1 MFSFPARTQAGCRRS
16 FPSHL
21 RHTIP
26 THPLV
31 AFLVLILQPLV
42 AEPASRPNI
51 VVIMADDMGYECLS
65 ANGSESYSTP
75 NIDRIA
81 AGGMRFE
88 HAYSQPICTPT
99 RVQIMTGIYN
109 QRNYVKFG
117 LLEPNQKTFAHFLRK
132 AGYKTCI
139 AGKWQLLGGIKGPD
153 HFGFDEFCLW
163 QLTRRPSRY
172 PNPGLEINGK
182 EVDFT
187 KGEYGPDIASDF
199 LCNYMEKQATSDGP
213 FLVWYPMILPHWPF
227 EPTPASPDYDPKAKG
242 VMKGTGDPKYF
253 KDMVEY
259 TDRIVGK
266 IDAKLGE
273 LGIRENTLLIF
284 TGDNGTATQVISRW
298 NGRSVQGG
306 KGNTTDFGHH
316 VPMVASWPGTIKPG
330 QVTKEL
336 VDFSDVLP
344 TLVETAGSKLPD
356 DHKIDGRSF
365 LGLLTGDEKYEPRK
379 SIYCWYARN
388 GGPTGKEFARN
399 QRFKLYRTG
408 EIFDISKDDLE
419 KHNLAGKP
427 DAVPAE
433 TLAMLKSVL
442 DEMQDTRVMLP
453 DPSRKVKPSGNEKP
467 AAKKKNAKKKDA
479 SPD

>member
-1 MFSFPARTQAGCRRS
+1 MQFSLVRRVSSPICFPALA
-16 FPSHL
+16 
-21 RHTIP
+21 I
-26 THPLV
+26 
-31 AFLVLILQPLV
+31 VLIAV
-42 AEPASRPNI
+42 FGIASKSRAAERPNI
-51 VVIMADDMGYECLS
+51 VVIMADDMGYECVS

-75 NIDRIA
+75 NIDRLA

-109 QRNYVKFG
+109 QRNYVRFG
-117 LLEPNQKTFAHFLRK
+117 LLEPSQKTFAHFLRK
-132 AGYKTCI
+132 AGYKTAI
-139 AGKWQLLGGIKGPD
+139 AGKWQLLGGMKGPD

-163 QLTRRPSRY
+163 QLTRRPGRY

-199 LCNYMEKQATSDGP
+199 LCDYMERQAKGEDP

-227 EPTPASPDYDPKAKG
+227 EPTPASSDYDPKAKG
-242 VMKGTGDPKYF
+242 VLKGTGNSKYF

-266 IDAKLGE
+266 IDAKLDE

-284 TGDNGTATQVISRW
+284 TGDNGTATQVTSRW
-298 NGRSVQGG
+298 NGRSVKGG

-344 TLVETAGSKLPD
+344 TLVETAGSKLPE
-356 DHKIDGRSF
+356 DHKVDGRSF
-365 LGLLTGDEKYEPRK
+365 LGLLTGDAEYKPRK

-388 GGPTGKEFARN
+388 GGPTGKEFSRN

-408 EIFDISKDDLE
+408 EIYDISQDDLE
-419 KHNLAGKP
+419 KNNLAGKP
-427 DAVPAE
+427 DAIPAG
-433 TLAMLKSVL
+433 TLAMLQSVL
-442 DEMQDTRVMLP
+442 EEMKDTRVMLP
-453 DPSRKVKPSGNEKP
+453 DSKKKKT
-467 AAKKKNAKKKDA
+467 AKKNNTN
-479 SPD
+479 PR